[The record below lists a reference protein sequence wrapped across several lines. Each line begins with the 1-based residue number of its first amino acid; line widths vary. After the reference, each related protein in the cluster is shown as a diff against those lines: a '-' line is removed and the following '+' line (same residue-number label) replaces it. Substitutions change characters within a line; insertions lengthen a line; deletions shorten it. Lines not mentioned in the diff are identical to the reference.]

1 MYALRHCLVLLA
13 TANMLAWA
21 TPVLA
26 VDEVSA
32 QMLARQSGC
41 FKCHAVEK
49 KKSGPAYTEVAN
61 KYRGD
66 SAAAAKLY
74 EHVTSGKNVKFPD
87 GHEEEHRI
95 VQTTD
100 VLAIENLIAW
110 ILAL

>member
-1 MYALRHCLVLLA
+1 MYVLRHYLVLLA
-13 TANMLAWA
+13 AANMLAWV

-49 KKSGPAYTEVAN
+49 KKSGPAYSEVAT

-66 SAAAAKLY
+66 LAAATKLY
-74 EHVTSGKNVKFPD
+74 EHVTSGKNVKFAD
-87 GHEEEHRI
+87 GHEEEHRV

-100 VLAIENLIAW
+100 VSAIENLIAW